1 MRMLKL
7 GSALGVLVSSCFL
20 MNLQLV
26 HAIESKTYGTKGEV
40 TFVQSTD
47 PEFPV
52 YPLDPNPEKPV
63 QPIDPNNPN
72 GPGIDIPGTQ
82 GPLSI
87 DFASTI
93 QFGEQEISTKKE
105 TYFAEPQYYH
115 TGENP
120 TANYV
125 QVTDKRGSQG
135 GWRLSV
141 EQRTDFTNQSTNAVN
156 KTIVGAE
163 LSFKAGEGK
172 ILSSGLG
179 SKPIGKNITLT
190 GAGSTA
196 AVVAAEAEKGLG
208 LWTIT
213 FGELETINTK
223 LKNTGV
229 ELMVPGKAQTDA
241 AKYTTDLVW
250 KLENVP
256 GF

>member
-7 GSALGVLVSSCFL
+7 GATLVVFLSSCLLANTQFV
-20 MNLQLV
+20 Q
-26 HAIESKTYGTKGEV
+26 AIDSKTYDTKGEV
-40 TFVQSTD
+40 IFIPSTD

-52 YPLDPNPEKPV
+52 YPLNPNPEKPV

-72 GPGIDIPGTQ
+72 GPGIHRPGTQ
-82 GPLSI
+82 GPLSF

-93 QFGEQEISTKKE
+93 KFGEQEISTKTA

-115 TGENP
+115 TGEEP

-125 QVTDKRGSQG
+125 QVTDKRGSLA

-141 EQRTDFTNQSTNAVN
+141 EQKTDFTNQSTNAVN

-163 LSFKAGEGK
+163 LSFDAAEGK
-172 ILSSGLG
+172 IVSNGIAE
-179 SKPIGKNITLT
+179 KPTGRNITLT
-190 GAGSTA
+190 GAGSSI
-196 AVVAAEAEKGLG
+196 AVVAANKDQGSG

-213 FGELETINTK
+213 FGDLEMINNK

-229 ELMVPGKAQTDA
+229 KLMVPGSAQTDA

-250 KLENVP
+250 KLENIP